1 MMKTIHMLNLNALK
15 GLYLN
20 PYVYTMFS
28 ETANLE
34 SESAN
39 LESTQCSLK
48 FAGKQFIEFFKKY
61 SPGHCLLQKFTRLH
75 INCYK
80 TEAVYRI
87 ITNFSSKTLHV
98 TKIYHTSHNLL
109 QN

>member
-1 MMKTIHMLNLNALK
+1 MLNLNALK

-28 ETANLE
+28 KIANLE

-48 FAGKQFIEFFKKY
+48 FIEFFKKY

-87 ITNFSSKTLHV
+87 ITNFSSKTLPV